1 MDEGIVCR
9 TSYNTDFLRVLADCR
24 AFRTT
29 WCHNSPMRIPNILE
43 RAEFRSGKM
52 GKCDLVQGEMLSAGM
67 NCFEGGQEHKAHV
80 HEGQDKLYYVLEGSG
95 LLTIGGERSHFQA
108 GDLALAPAG
117 VEHSLRNDGPDK
129 LVVLVVFAPPP
140 RTS

>member
-1 MDEGIVCR
+1 
-9 TSYNTDFLRVLADCR
+9 
-24 AFRTT
+24 
-29 WCHNSPMRIPNILE
+29 MRIPNILE

-52 GKCDLVQGEMLSAGM
+52 GKCDLARGEKLSAGL
-67 NCFEGGQEHKAHV
+67 NCFEAGQEHKAHV

-95 LLTIGGERSHFQA
+95 KLTIGEDRSHFQA

-117 VEHSLRNDGPDK
+117 VEHSLRNDGPGK

-140 RTS
+140 PAL